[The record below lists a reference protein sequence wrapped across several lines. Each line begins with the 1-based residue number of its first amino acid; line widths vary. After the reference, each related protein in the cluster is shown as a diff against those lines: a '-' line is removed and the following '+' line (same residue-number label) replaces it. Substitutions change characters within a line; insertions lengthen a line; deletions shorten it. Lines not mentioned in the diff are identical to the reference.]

1 MGRPQPDP
9 ELSRF
14 YGRMSFAAFLLFLAM
29 GAALLA
35 AWTIGRFPDRSP
47 NHPRQVLIHFT
58 ISLALVWA
66 APNVVR
72 PFAAGGPAAA
82 LAAVFLLLLPPLV
95 YACLSAAW
103 VLRLIHKAIEH

>member
-1 MGRPQPDP
+1 
-9 ELSRF
+9 
-14 YGRMSFAAFLLFLAM
+14 MSFAAFLLFLAA

-35 AWTIGRFPDRSP
+35 AWVIDHFPERSP
-47 NHPRQVLIHFT
+47 NELRQALIHFT

-66 APNVVR
+66 APNVVG
-72 PFAAGGPAAA
+72 PFAAEGPLAA

-103 VLRLIHKAIEH
+103 VLRLIHEAIEH